1 MLRAVTGARSVGSE
15 VHLRNQTS
23 GESIGRTSWDVASM
37 FLSFFRY
44 DLRNAIQLAKLGG
57 GALMD
62 SGEFIFKCD
71 FGHLSDFAELT
82 TGAALSGSVK
92 YPQRLSGT
100 LGAHTEEIND
110 E

>member
-23 GESIGRTSWDVASM
+23 GESIGRTSWNVASM
-37 FLSFFRY
+37 FPSFFKY
-44 DLRNAIQLAKLGG
+44 DLRNAIQLAKFGG
-57 GALMD
+57 CALAD
-62 SGEFIFKCD
+62 SGEFC
-71 FGHLSDFAELT
+71 HLSDFAELT

>member
-1 MLRAVTGARSVGSE
+1 
-15 VHLRNQTS
+15 
-23 GESIGRTSWDVASM
+23 M
-37 FLSFFRY
+37 FPSFFKY
-44 DLRNAIQLAKLGG
+44 DLRNAIQLAKFGG
-57 GALMD
+57 CALAD
-62 SGEFIFKCD
+62 SGEFCFRSFFRVISVP
-71 FGHLSDFAELT
+71 LSDFAELT